1 MAGARYP
8 AFLKI
13 MIKQKRTKKQPE
25 YHLQKMVCQY
35 LRLQFPDVLFL
46 SDTVASVGLT
56 VPQGVRNKA
65 VQKHGFKTPDLL
77 ILEPRGGYAGLFIE
91 LKVESPFKKDGTLK
105 KDKHLEGQMKSI
117 NDLKKKGYYA
127 SFAWGFE
134 MTKTMIDN
142 YMKL

>member
-1 MAGARYP
+1 
-8 AFLKI
+8 

-25 YHLQKMVCQY
+25 YQLQKSICQY
-35 LRLQFPDVLFL
+35 LDLQYKDILYL
-46 SDTVASVGLT
+46 SDTVANLELT
-56 VPQGVRNKA
+56 IPQKVRNKA
-65 VQKHGFKTPDLL
+65 IQKHGFKTPDLI

-105 KDKHLEGQMKSI
+105 KDKHLEGQLKSI

-127 SFAWGFE
+127 SFSWGFE